1 METTKAIK
9 PHEEIYADYGSDYS
23 PCSYYKKKTSK
34 IFLKEKDTFFVC
46 FFLKRMVKKKQ
57 KGGYYTGEKRQRGG
71 IYKGNKRQRGGNITE
86 AAGKKLLNEIAKA
99 RGFFTNMVK
108 KRFFKCE

>member
-57 KGGYYTGEKRQRGG
+57 KGGYY
-71 IYKGNKRQRGGNITE
+71 KGKKDKEVEFTKEIKDKGGNITE
-86 AAGKKLLNEIAKA
+86 AAGKKLLNEIAKT